1 MVVKKEDLMKAA
13 QALVLAK
20 TKERDYPRPGYLNVD
35 NLKFKFGKKKKE
47 NLELSNR
54 K

>member
-1 MVVKKEDLMKAA
+1 MKAA

-20 TKERDYPRPGYLNVD
+20 TKERDYPRPGYLKMD
-35 NLKFKFGKKKKE
+35 NLKFKLKKK
-47 NLELSNR
+47 NGDLELSHG